1 MFYATHA
8 GILTPARSSR
18 PSERPSPPAERSP
31 TMLTYVSILSFG
43 AVLEPRYIIRAT
55 AFDQ

>member
-8 GILTPARSSR
+8 GILTPARSNGTFQSAFTAR
-18 PSERPSPPAERSP
+18 RTLPYYKLSLIP
-31 TMLTYVSILSFG
+31 SFG